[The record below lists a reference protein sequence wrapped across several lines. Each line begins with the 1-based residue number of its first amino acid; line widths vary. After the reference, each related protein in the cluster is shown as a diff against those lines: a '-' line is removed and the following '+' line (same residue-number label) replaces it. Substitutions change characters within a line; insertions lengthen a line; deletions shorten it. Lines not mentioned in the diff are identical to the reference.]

1 MGLHTTHRPPPFWR
15 QWLKVVTSVSSVLF
29 ALLVNPVWAELTARL
44 SSSKIDETQTL
55 ELIIRTESRDVQGM
69 PDLKPIE
76 SDFEVLTTRQNS
88 QYRAING
95 KVQTWTEWIVA
106 LRPLRT
112 GTLRVPPLSYRNETT
127 KPLSLQ
133 VIPLDPALKEQMN
146 NRVFFETL
154 VEPEDPYVQAQTI
167 YTRRLL
173 YADGTQIYGEMP
185 DTPTIENAVVVV
197 LGNATSSTVER
208 NGNRYGMIEQRYAIF
223 PERSGDL
230 EIPGAMVSG
239 SVRMRMNNRQRRT
252 GVRVIAEP
260 VTLQVRPIPELYPK
274 DTPWLPASDVTL
286 LEAWDDAPPT
296 FKRGESVRQTI
307 IVRADAATG
316 SLIPPIEYRIPERH
330 FRAYPEQPDI
340 ADNRAGGGVVGTH
353 SQSWSMIPTTDG
365 TATLPAI
372 SLTWFNT
379 TTERVET
386 STLPARELRVFGPV
400 NEPTAAEPD
409 AVSTTD
415 TETLTTSDVH
425 STPTTVDVSE
435 RRVFGPWLIALLLLG
450 PGAAIWL
457 GRGWIRSWGITGN
470 LAPKFLRLRAARA
483 EFVQSLASGS
493 AGDIRS
499 RLANLTEQY
508 AHAGKPINS
517 EALAGL
523 YATLDAASYAPV
535 TREPN
540 RAKLRALTD
549 ELFTLSG
556 QSRDQLPLPELYS

>member
-1 MGLHTTHRPPPFWR
+1 
-15 QWLKVVTSVSSVLF
+15 
-29 ALLVNPVWAELTARL
+29 
-44 SSSKIDETQTL
+44 
-55 ELIIRTESRDVQGM
+55 
-69 PDLKPIE
+69 
-76 SDFEVLTTRQNS
+76 
-88 QYRAING
+88 
-95 KVQTWTEWIVA
+95 
-106 LRPLRT
+106 
-112 GTLRVPPLSYRNETT
+112 
-127 KPLSLQ
+127 
-133 VIPLDPALKEQMN
+133 
-146 NRVFFETL
+146 
-154 VEPEDPYVQAQTI
+154 
-167 YTRRLL
+167 
-173 YADGTQIYGEMP
+173 
-185 DTPTIENAVVVV
+185 
-197 LGNATSSTVER
+197 
-208 NGNRYGMIEQRYAIF
+208 
-223 PERSGDL
+223 
-230 EIPGAMVSG
+230 
-239 SVRMRMNNRQRRT
+239 
-252 GVRVIAEP
+252 
-260 VTLQVRPIPELYPK
+260 
-274 DTPWLPASDVTL
+274 
-286 LEAWDDAPPT
+286 
-296 FKRGESVRQTI
+296 VRQTI